1 MEEIRGA
8 KKAKDKVAQV
18 RQSGAVGR
26 IQDDFL
32 VFGPTRENCPLNPVS
47 PTRRPNCIESIKC
60 ALWPWSTGITNSEY
74 LLLQSQCPF
83 SPTDTRV
90 AKPAPK

>member
-32 VFGPTRENCPLNPVS
+32 VFGPTSELSAKSGFPHSSTQLHRVNQMCPV
-47 PTRRPNCIESIKC
+47 
-60 ALWPWSTGITNSEY
+60 ALVDRY
-74 LLLQSQCPF
+74 YQ
-83 SPTDTRV
+83 
-90 AKPAPK
+90 